1 MATVRTCFPCC
12 QCTLDTRDV
21 GAGVIDRDEF
31 INGYGKYNDVIRSQ
45 HNKDMCGGTLQL
57 SSPAP
62 VQAKSKDK
70 KKTKGK
76 SSKIR

>member
-31 INGYGKYNDVIRSQ
+31 INGYGKYNDVIRNHAISQ
-45 HNKDMCGGTLQL
+45 HNKDRYGGTLQL

-62 VQAKSKDK
+62 VQAKNKD
-70 KKTKGK
+70 
-76 SSKIR
+76 